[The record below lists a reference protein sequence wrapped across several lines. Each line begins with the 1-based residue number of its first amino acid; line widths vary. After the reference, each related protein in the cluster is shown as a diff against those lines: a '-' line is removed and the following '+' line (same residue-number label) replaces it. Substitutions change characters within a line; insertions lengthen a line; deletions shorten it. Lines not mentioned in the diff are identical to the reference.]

1 MARGGDDG
9 DAAARAEASLA
20 ALEAGGLPL
29 AAQERL
35 AARRGDFYTSD
46 LSVNEFL
53 ATREAGFRPLAQVL
67 GTCFYHVGYQW
78 MPAWQTGAGYG
89 GMFGAQ
95 WNAGETFELETAS
108 EAWNEARALAVG
120 RLEDE
125 AARVGADAVVGV
137 RLERGA
143 YDWAAGVIEFIVTGT
158 AVASERYELPRRGDA
173 PLLSNLSGQDFAKLF
188 RHGWI
193 PVGLVAGSTVCYVM
207 SGWQQQSGIGGGFMS
222 SWQNQEMPDFTRGMQ
237 DVRTQSMLRVSR
249 QAHELG
255 AHGLVGVT
263 IDHHEDERESD
274 RGGTKYRD
282 LVITMHVLGT
292 AIVEV
297 DAPTDDPPVF
307 IALPLDQERS

>member
-1 MARGGDDG
+1 MARRGGDD

-20 ALEAGGLPL
+20 GLEAGGLP
-29 AAQERL
+29 AAAEERL

-46 LSVNEFL
+46 LSVNELL
-53 ATREAGFRPLAQVL
+53 ATREAGFRPLTQVL

-78 MPAWQTGAGYG
+78 LPAWQSGAGYG
-89 GMFGAQ
+89 GVFGMQ
-95 WNAGETFELETAS
+95 WNAGETVELETAS
-108 EAWNEARALAVG
+108 AAWNEARALAVG
-120 RLEDE
+120 RLEEE

-158 AVASERYELPRRGDA
+158 AVASERYELPRRDAA

-193 PVGLVAGSTVCYVM
+193 PVGLVAGSTICYVM
-207 SGWQQQSGIGGGFMS
+207 SGWQQQSAAGGFMS
-222 SWQNQEMPDFTRGMQ
+222 SRQNQEMTDFTRGMQ
-237 DVRTQSMLRVSR
+237 AVRTQAMLRVSR

-263 IDHHEDERESD
+263 IDHDEDEREAD
-274 RGGTKYRD
+274 RGGTRYRD

-292 AIVEV
+292 AIAEL
-297 DAPTDDPPVF
+297 DTGADDPPIYV
-307 IALPLDQERS
+307 ALPLDQEPR